1 MVNKTLT
8 ELGASHEVVS
18 GLFGVF
24 ALHFPSFGVELGEHV
39 SMEAVKMFHKAE
51 SGRAVW
57 HVFELFLI
65 YSLSSDVVVV
75 DFISCVKKKEDEIYF
90 FKKPS
95 DFCFLRSDE
104 INGFLA
110 ACNLRTHL

>member
-24 ALHFPSFGVELGEHV
+24 AMHFPSFGVELGEHV
-39 SMEAVKMFHKAE
+39 SVEAVKVFHKAE

-57 HVFELFLI
+57 HAFELFLI
-65 YSLSSDVVVV
+65 YSLSSNVVVV
-75 DFISCVKKKEDEIYF
+75 DFISCIKKRK
-90 FKKPS
+90 
-95 DFCFLRSDE
+95 RS
-104 INGFLA
+104 IF
-110 ACNLRTHL
+110 

>member
-1 MVNKTLT
+1 MANKTLT

-24 ALHFPSFGVELGEHV
+24 AQHFPSFGVKLGEHV
-39 SMEAVKMFHKAE
+39 SVEAVKVFHEAE
-51 SGRAVW
+51 SGGAVG
-57 HVFELFLI
+57 HAFELFLI

-75 DFISCVKKKEDEIYF
+75 DFIPCVKKRKRSIF
-90 FKKPS
+90 LKKPS
-95 DFCFLRSDE
+95 DVCFLRSDE

-110 ACNLRTHL
+110 TCNLRTHL

>member
-24 ALHFPSFGVELGEHV
+24 AVHFPSFGVELGEHV
-39 SMEAVKMFHKAE
+39 SVEAVKMFHKAE
-51 SGRAVW
+51 RGRAVW

-75 DFISCVKKKEDEIYF
+75 DFISCIKKRKRSI
-90 FKKPS
+90 FKKGIR
-95 DFCFLRSDE
+95 FLLSKIR
-104 INGFLA
+104 
-110 ACNLRTHL
+110 